1 MSETTWEGDVGEA
14 EEEGRKR
21 GRSRTPY
28 LDTWRKLVRP
38 LVTGGKLTKPSIQTI
53 IDKTIEWFADDL
65 DDSDR
70 KLTASHFIELGVREQ
85 KTHLLPYVEKPK
97 APPQQL
103 KLLNEVYSIDGAW
116 MRLGTMTPTQIEKY
130 VYAEIDEQIS
140 DLRGKKREITKLVN
154 MCRSRSRPLQD
165 QLF

>member
-1 MSETTWEGDVGEA
+1 MSETTWESEIDEG

-21 GRSRTPY
+21 RRSRTPY
-28 LDTWRKLVRP
+28 LDSWRILVRP
-38 LVTGGKLTKPSIQTI
+38 LVTGAKLTKPSIQSI
-53 IDKTIEWFADDL
+53 IDKTIEWFAEDL

-85 KTHLLPYVEKPK
+85 KTHLLPYVESK

-103 KLLNEVYSIDGAW
+103 KLLNEVYSIEGAW
-116 MRLGTMTPTQIEKY
+116 MRLGTMTPTQVEKY

-140 DLRGKKREITKLVN
+140 DLRGKKREITKLVK